1 MKDERLVQR
10 KNDHLDI
17 VLDPRR
23 AVTQASAG
31 F

>member
-23 AVTQASAG
+23 AHTHTSG
-31 F
+31 G